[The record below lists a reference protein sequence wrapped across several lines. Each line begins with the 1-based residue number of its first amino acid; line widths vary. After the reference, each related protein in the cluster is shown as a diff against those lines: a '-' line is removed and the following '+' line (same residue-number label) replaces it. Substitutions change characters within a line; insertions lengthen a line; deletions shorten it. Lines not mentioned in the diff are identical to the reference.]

1 MKKRLLSLFFL
12 LILVLPA
19 CGGAN
24 DNTSPTDTDTPEVNN
39 GPTSS
44 VAICTAQSQE
54 LGDIAQSG
62 DRITGATEDYA
73 VTLIEYGDFQ

>member
-1 MKKRLLSLFFL
+1 MKKRIISLLFL
-12 LILVLPA
+12 LIMVLPA
-19 CGGAN
+19 CGGAT
-24 DNTSPTDTDTPEVNN
+24 DNTSPTDTPEVEN

-44 VAICTAQSQE
+44 MATCTAQSQE
-54 LGDIAQSG
+54 LGDLAQPG

>member
-19 CGGAN
+19 CGGAVN
-24 DNTSPTDTDTPEVNN
+24 NTSPTDTPEVDN

-44 VAICTAQSQE
+44 MATCTAQSQE
-54 LGDIAQSG
+54 LGDLAQPG

>member
-1 MKKRLLSLFFL
+1 VKKRLISLLCL

-19 CGGAN
+19 CGNAN
-24 DNTSPTDTDTPEVNN
+24 DNTSPTDTPEVDN

-44 VAICTAQSQE
+44 LATCTAQTQE
-54 LGDIAQSG
+54 LADLAQPG